1 MQAFGLAKQLGIER
15 RKAKRIIDT
24 YFARYP
30 GVKVYMDETRELAK
44 KQGYVETIFG
54 RRLLLP
60 EINSR
65 NHQRRQHAERTAIN
79 MPLQGTCAD
88 FLKKSLLSIDH
99 WIQKSGLDVQLILQ
113 VHDELVL
120 ETNDAILDEV
130 SAVISE
136 IMKEA
141 TLPINVPVNIGIGK
155 NWEQAH

>member
-1 MQAFGLAKQLGIER
+1 ME
-15 RKAKRIIDT
+15 
-24 YFARYP
+24 
-30 GVKVYMDETRELAK
+30 ETRELAK
-44 KQGYVETIFG
+44 EQGYVETIFG
-54 RRLLLP
+54 RRLYLP